1 MRLYKLCALTFY
13 VFLLNGCIVNIG
25 EKGYLGNS
33 MDVVFG
39 EIRVAAG
46 LSVGNLSNIN
56 GGISIERGATVDNV
70 DAVNGNISI
79 AENVSVGNVNSVNG
93 NIDIG
98 EKLAGRRS
106 IESANGNVVI
116 GKRGIVAHSVT
127 TVNGDIELD
136 SVSVGFDVET
146 LNGDIHI
153 AAGSEIS
160 GDIRIKRSHNSNRL
174 FESKQKPTLR
184 IDQGVTL
191 RGNIYLEKEAKLKI
205 ADPNIAEKVIRLE

>member
-1 MRLYKLCALTFY
+1 MRLYKLFALTFY
-13 VFLLNGCIVNIG
+13 VFLLNGCVVHIG

-33 MDVVFG
+33 MDAVFG

-46 LSVGNLSNIN
+46 LSVGSLSNVN
-56 GGISIERGATVDNV
+56 GGISIERDATVDNV

-98 EKLAGRRS
+98 ENLTGRRS
-106 IESANGNVVI
+106 IESVNGNVVI
-116 GKRGIVAHSVT
+116 GKQSVVTHSVT
-127 TVNGDIELD
+127 TVNGTIELNG
-136 SVSVGFDVET
+136 VSVGFDVET

-153 AAGSEIS
+153 AAGSEIR
-160 GDIRIKRSHNSNRL
+160 GDIRIKRSRNSNRL
-174 FESKQKPTLR
+174 FKSKHKPTLR

-191 RGNIYLEKEAKLKI
+191 LGNIYLEKETELKI
-205 ADPNIAEKVIRLE
+205 TDPRIAEKVIGLE